1 MSTVPDYTGW
11 IVRAAAG
18 RDRDGLFCVVGVDQA
33 QKRLLLADGKRR
45 KYARPKAKDV
55 SHVKLLARPRGGG
68 PRYGSPPAGEF
79 DHPDIQ
85 KLKQGEALSD
95 KALRRALAAFRD
107 QLGGMTLWQKTI

>member
-1 MSTVPDYTGW
+1 MSTMPDYTGW

-18 RDRDGLFCVVGVDQA
+18 RDKDGLFCVVGVDQA

-45 KYARPKAKDV
+45 KYARPKAKDLY
-55 SHVKLLARPRGGG
+55 HVKLLT
-68 PRYGSPPAGEF
+68 GEF
-79 DHPDIQ
+79 DHPAIQ

-107 QLGGMTLWQKTI
+107 QLEV

>member
-1 MSTVPDYTGW
+1 MSTMPDYTGW

-18 RDRDGLFCVVGVDQA
+18 RDKDGLFCVVGVDHA

-45 KYARPKAKDV
+45 KCARPKAKNV
-55 SHVKLLARPRGGG
+55 NHVKLLARPKKGG
-68 PRYGSPPAGEF
+68 PRYVEPLTGEF

-107 QLGGMTLWQKTI
+107 QLGGMTLWQKTT

>member
-18 RDRDGLFCVVGVDQA
+18 RDRDGLFCVVGVDQV
-33 QKRLLLADGKRR
+33 QKRLLLCDGKRR
-45 KYARPKAKDV
+45 KFARPKAKALH
-55 SHVKLLARPRGGG
+55 HVELLARPKGEG
-68 PRYGSPPAGEF
+68 PRYVKPLIGEF

>member
-1 MSTVPDYTGW
+1 MSTMPDYTGW

-18 RDRDGLFCVVGVDQA
+18 RDKGGLFCVVGVDQA

-45 KYARPKAKDV
+45 RYARPKAKDLY
-55 SHVKLLARPRGGG
+55 HVKLLARPKGKG
-68 PRYGSPPAGEF
+68 PHHVKPLTGEF

-85 KLKQGEALSD
+85 RLTQGEALSD

-107 QLGGMTLWQKTI
+107 QLEV

>member
-18 RDRDGLFCVVGVDQA
+18 RDKDGLFCVVGVDQA

-45 KYARPKAKDV
+45 KYARPKAKALH
-55 SHVKLLARPRGGG
+55 HVEPLARPRIGG
-68 PRYGSPPAGEF
+68 PHYVEPPAGEF
-79 DHPDIQ
+79 DHPAIQ
-85 KLKQGEALSD
+85 KLRQGEALSD

-107 QLGGMTLWQKTI
+107 QLEV

>member
-1 MSTVPDYTGW
+1 MSTMPDYRGW

-18 RDRDGLFCVVGVDQA
+18 RDKGGFFCVVGVDQA
-33 QKRLLLADGKRR
+33 GKRLLLADGRR
-45 KYARPKAKDV
+45 RRYARPKAKALH
-55 SHVKLLARPRGGG
+55 HVELLARPKGNG
-68 PRYGSPPAGEF
+68 PRYEEPPAGEF

-107 QLGGMTLWQKTI
+107 QLEV

>member
-1 MSTVPDYTGW
+1 MSTMPDYTGW
-11 IVRAAAG
+11 IVRATAG

-45 KYARPKAKDV
+45 RFSRPKAKALH
-55 SHVKLLARPRGGG
+55 HVELLARPRGGG
-68 PRYGSPPAGEF
+68 PRYVEPLTGEF

-107 QLGGMTLWQKTI
+107 QLEV

>member
-18 RDRDGLFCVVGVDQA
+18 RDKDGLFCVVGVDQA
-33 QKRLLLADGKRR
+33 GKRLLLADGKRR
-45 KYARPKAKDV
+45 KCARPKAKAPR
-55 SHVKLLARPRGGG
+55 HVEPLT
-68 PRYGSPPAGEF
+68 GEF

-107 QLGGMTLWQKTI
+107 QLGGMTLWQRTI

>member
-11 IVRAAAG
+11 IVRAKAG

-33 QKRLLLADGKRR
+33 GKRLLLCDGKRR
-45 KYARPKAKDV
+45 KLARPKAKAL
-55 SHVKLLARPRGGG
+55 HHTELLARPRGEG
-68 PRYGSPPAGEF
+68 PRYVKPLIGEF
-79 DHPDIQ
+79 DHPAIQ

-107 QLGGMTLWQKTI
+107 QLEV

>member
-1 MSTVPDYTGW
+1 MSTMPDYTGW
-11 IVRAAAG
+11 IVRATAG
-18 RDRDGLFCVVGVDQA
+18 RDKDGLFCVVGVDQA

-45 KYARPKAKDV
+45 KYARPKAKDLY
-55 SHVKLLARPRGGG
+55 HVELLARPRGKG
-68 PRYGSPPAGEF
+68 PHYVEPLTGEF

-107 QLGGMTLWQKTI
+107 QLEV